1 MFQSWISGDHVF
13 LDRCVHMQHRIHRKL
28 VQSMSSRIL
37 WNELSRF
44 ESLFEEHNTSLHHQQ
59 GNFFF
64 RCFFSLWV
72 WHWSDCIDVQQ
83 HWRLQLQFKLS
94 GF

>member
-1 MFQSWISGDHVF
+1 MHNLLAWVLFERDFLLRFVFSSGPLAFQIQRKFIKIVFFSVWMFQSWISGDHVF

-44 ESLFEEHNTSLHHQQ
+44 ESLF
-59 GNFFF
+59 
-64 RCFFSLWV
+64 
-72 WHWSDCIDVQQ
+72 
-83 HWRLQLQFKLS
+83 
-94 GF
+94 